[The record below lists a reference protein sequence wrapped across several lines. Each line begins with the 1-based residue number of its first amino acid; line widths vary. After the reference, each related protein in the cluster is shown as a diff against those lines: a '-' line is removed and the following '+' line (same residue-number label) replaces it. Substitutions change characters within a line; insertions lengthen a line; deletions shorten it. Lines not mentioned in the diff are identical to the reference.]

1 MPEHWER
8 ERGEDWE
15 MEQIPVDALYLG
27 QENFNLHKQ
36 AMTLHNLPPLLRP
49 KHRHQSHSV
58 SPDEGIE
65 DEEEEL
71 LPCLD
76 DWDVDEEEEEE

>member
-15 MEQIPVDALYLG
+15 TEQIRVDALYLG
-27 QENFNLHKQ
+27 QETYNLYKQ

-49 KHRHQSHSV
+49 KPKQHLPHSV
-58 SPDEGIE
+58 SPAEGIE
-65 DEEEEL
+65 DEE
-71 LPCLD
+71 
-76 DWDVDEEEEEE
+76 